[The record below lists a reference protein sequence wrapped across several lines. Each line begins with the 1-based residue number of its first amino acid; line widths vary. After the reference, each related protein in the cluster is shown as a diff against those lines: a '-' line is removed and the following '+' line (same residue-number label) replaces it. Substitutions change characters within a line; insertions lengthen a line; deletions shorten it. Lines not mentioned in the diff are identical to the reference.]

1 MTQGD
6 YVKISSTTEVDAK
19 MKHLEARIRG
29 WNYQSPLTV
38 KLAPFND
45 PTSLSQDA
53 LFNIWCREIA
63 DQMKKKAPE
72 ADAEAWK
79 LWLKHK
85 FLGTY
90 AVKVG
95 RESIEGQV
103 YATPKGKAKM
113 ATFMH
118 SVLVY
123 ADDKLRVR
131 LSVPRN
137 SEYVKVREN
146 EQAKESKQKAKEATD
161 SIKPDGKGS
170 SRPAKARSP
179 EGEQQWGLL

>member
-19 MKHLEARIRG
+19 LKHLESRIRG

-63 DQMKKKAPE
+63 DAMKTKTPS

-79 LWLKHK
+79 LWLKQK
-85 FLGTY
+85 FIGTY
-90 AVKVG
+90 RVTVG
-95 RESIEGQV
+95 RDVIGGQV
-103 YATPKGKAKM
+103 YATPKGKGNMAK
-113 ATFMH
+113 FMH
-118 SVLVY
+118 KVLVF
-123 ADDKLRVR
+123 ADTKLNVR

-137 SEYVKVREN
+137 SEYVRVRQN
-146 EQAKESKQKAKEATD
+146 ELEKESKQKAKEEGHHTAG
-161 SIKPDGKGS
+161 SGEGS
-170 SRPAKARSP
+170 SATAKARSSK
-179 EGEQQWGLL
+179 GEQQIGLL

>member
-19 MKHLEARIRG
+19 MKHLESRIRG

-38 KLAPFND
+38 KLAPFTD
-45 PTSLSQDA
+45 PTSLSQEA

-63 DQMKKKAPE
+63 EAMKPKTPS

-85 FLGTY
+85 YLGTY

-95 RESIEGQV
+95 KETIEGQV
-103 YATPKGKAKM
+103 YATPKAKGKM

-118 SVLVY
+118 SVLVF
-123 ADDKLRVR
+123 AEDKLRVR
-131 LSVPRN
+131 LSLPMN
-137 SEYVKVREN
+137 CEYLRVRKN
-146 EQAKESKQKAKEATD
+146 EQAKESKQKAKEERD
-161 SIKPDGKGS
+161 NIKPDGKGS

>member
-6 YVKISSTTEVDAK
+6 YVKVSSTNEVEGK
-19 MKHLEARIRG
+19 LKHLEARIRD
-29 WNYQSPLTV
+29 WNYQSPLTI
-38 KLAPFND
+38 KLEPFTD
-45 PTSLSQDA
+45 PTSLSQEA
-53 LFNIWCREIA
+53 LFNIWCRTIA
-63 DQMKKKAPE
+63 ESMKVKTPS

-113 ATFMH
+113 SQFMH
-118 SVLVY
+118 SVLVF
-123 ADDKLRVR
+123 ADTKLNVR
-131 LSVPRN
+131 LSVPKN
-137 SEYVKVREN
+137 SEYARVRQN
-146 EQAKESKQKAKEATD
+146 ELEKESKQKAKKEINHI
-161 SIKPDGKGS
+161 SGSGKGS
-170 SRPAKARSP
+170 SVTAKTRSSK
-179 EGEQQWGLL
+179 GEQQIGLL

>member
-6 YVKISSTTEVDAK
+6 YVKVSSTNEVDAK
-19 MKHLEARIRG
+19 LKHLEARIRD
-29 WNYQSPLTV
+29 WNYQSPLTI
-38 KLAPFND
+38 KLTPFTD

-63 DQMKKKAPE
+63 DQMKAKTPS

-118 SVLVY
+118 SVLVF
-123 ADDKLRVR
+123 ADEKLRVR

-146 EQAKESKQKAKEATD
+146 EQAKESKQKAKKEANHTAG
-161 SIKPDGKGS
+161 SGKGGSATPKTRS
-170 SRPAKARSP
+170 SK
-179 EGEQQWGLL
+179 GEQQLGLL

>member
-19 MKHLEARIRG
+19 MKHLESRIRG

-63 DQMKKKAPE
+63 DAMKTKTPS

-79 LWLKHK
+79 LWLKQK
-85 FLGTY
+85 FIGTY
-90 AVKVG
+90 RVTVG
-95 RESIEGQV
+95 RDVIGGQV
-103 YATPKGKAKM
+103 YATPKGKGNMAK
-113 ATFMH
+113 FMH
-118 SVLVY
+118 KVLVF

-137 SEYVKVREN
+137 SEYVRVRQN
-146 EQAKESKQKAKEATD
+146 ELEKESKQKAKEATD
-161 SIKPDGKGS
+161 NIKPDGKGS